1 MKLISRIALIREFPP
16 ECSLSYGR
24 TYTTERATKVAFIPV
39 GYSDGYPRA
48 LSNKGFVLVKDKRC
62 PVVGRVCMDW
72 VLIDITGIDGLSLG
86 DEVILMGIGVSE
98 GITVDEIAEL
108 TGTIPYEILCK
119 ISKRIPR
126 IYAE

>member
-1 MKLISRIALIREFPP
+1 
-16 ECSLSYGR
+16 
-24 TYTTERATKVAFIPV
+24 
-39 GYSDGYPRA
+39 
-48 LSNKGFVLVKDKRC
+48 LSNKGFVLVKDQRR

-72 VLIDITGIDGLSLG
+72 VLVDITGIEGVSLG

-98 GITVDEIAEL
+98 KVTVDEIAEL

-126 IYAE
+126 IYVE